1 MSATPVS
8 ILIPAYN
15 EEAAI
20 GGVVEQ
26 LKKIRPQDEIL
37 VIDDASKDRTAEIAR
52 AAGAHVV
59 RHAYNLGYGGALKTG
74 IRHARHETVVFFDA
88 DDQFDPEDIQT
99 LVAALDDCDM
109 AVGERPKGSGA
120 LSRRSG
126 KWFLY
131 RVANYLVGHE
141 IPDLNCGLR
150 AMSRDLAMQFLHL
163 LPNGFSLTTT
173 ITLAAMRSGYQVR
186 YLPIRLKSRTTGR
199 SRVSFNDFFRT
210 MLLIVRM
217 IALFAPLKIFIPSS
231 LALVALALPFT
242 VYDLIHFNI
251 GDTTVLLW
259 LAAMVVFFFGL
270 LADTVALVSRQ
281 GPGKTPLPPIE
292 RG

>member
-1 MSATPVS
+1 MTSPAS

-20 GGVVEQ
+20 ASVIEQ
-26 LKKIRPQDEIL
+26 VRRVRPGDEIL
-37 VIDDASKDRTAEIAR
+37 VIDDASTDRTAEIAG

-59 RHAYNLGYGGALKTG
+59 RHQHNLGYGGALKTG
-74 IRHARHETVVFFDA
+74 IRRAKHETIVFFDA
-88 DDQFDPEDIQT
+88 DDQFFPEDINP
-99 LVAALDDCDM
+99 LVEALGQADM
-109 AVGERPKGSGA
+109 AVGARPQGSGA

-131 RVANYLVGHE
+131 KVANYLVGYQ

-150 AMSRDLAMQFLHL
+150 ALRRSLAAQFLHL

-173 ITLAAMRSGYQVR
+173 ITLAAIRSGYQVN
-186 YLPIRLKSRTTGR
+186 YLPIRLRDRSSGK
-199 SRVSFNDFFRT
+199 SRVSFRDFFRT

-217 IALFAPLKIFIPSS
+217 IALFAPLRIFIPASAF
-231 LALVALALPFT
+231 LATLALPCLI
-242 VYDLIHFNI
+242 YDLFHKNI

-259 LAAMVVFFFGL
+259 LAAMVTFFFGL

-281 GPGKTPLPPIE
+281 GSREISPPSTE
-292 RG
+292 EG

>member
-1 MSATPVS
+1 MASPSS
-8 ILIPAYN
+8 IIIPAYN

-20 GGVVEQ
+20 ASVIEQ
-26 LKKIRPQDEIL
+26 VRRARPDDEIL
-37 VIDDASKDRTAEIAR
+37 VVDDASTDRTAELAS
-52 AAGAHVV
+52 AAGAHVI
-59 RHAYNLGYGGALKTG
+59 RHRHNLGYGGSLKTG

-88 DDQFDPEDIQT
+88 DDQFYPEDIGK
-99 LVAALDDCDM
+99 LVEALGDADM
-109 AVGERPKGSGA
+109 AVGERPQGSGA

-131 RVANYLVGHE
+131 KVANYLVGYQ

-150 AMSRDLAMQFLHL
+150 ALRRDLAAQFLHL

-173 ITLAAMRSGYQVR
+173 ITLAAIRSGYQVN
-186 YLPIRLKSRTTGR
+186 YLPIRLKERTTGK
-199 SRVSFNDFFRT
+199 SRVSIRDFFRT

-217 IALFAPLKIFIPSS
+217 IALFAPLRIFIPASAF
-231 LALVALALPFT
+231 LAAVAVPCL
-242 VYDLIHFNI
+242 VYDIFHRDI

-259 LAAMVVFFFGL
+259 LASMMLFVFGL

-281 GPGKTPLPPIE
+281 GTREISPPSAGE
-292 RG
+292 G